1 MAEMRRKKRRSSN
14 DFLWVLIILL
24 IICLGVL
31 GRQEYKIYQINKEM
45 SATQQRVDELKKV
58 QAELEAERKRLDDLK
73 YIEKLAR
80 EDHNMVGKNEVPLFI
95 VDEQEKQQKQETEA
109 EEKKKQQLYSR
120 FYWRTAVI
128 FYLFSYI
135 CTMQL
140 TLILKEGYN
149 TYCIKIF

>member
-95 VDEQEKQQKQETEA
+95 VDEQEKQQKQET
-109 EEKKKQQLYSR
+109 KQKLRKRKNNSCTVDFTGVQLL
-120 FYWRTAVI
+120 FFI
-128 FYLFSYI
+128 FFH
-135 CTMQL
+135 
-140 TLILKEGYN
+140 
-149 TYCIKIF
+149 IFVQCS

>member
-24 IICLGVL
+24 I
-31 GRQEYKIYQINKEM
+31 
-45 SATQQRVDELKKV
+45 TQQRVDELKKV

-109 EEKKKQQLYSR
+109 EEKKK
-120 FYWRTAVI
+120 
-128 FYLFSYI
+128 
-135 CTMQL
+135 
-140 TLILKEGYN
+140 
-149 TYCIKIF
+149 

>member
-1 MAEMRRKKRRSSN
+1 MAEMRRKKHRSSN

-31 GRQEYKIYQINKEM
+31 GRHEYKIYQINKEM

-109 EEKKKQQLYSR
+109 EEKKK
-120 FYWRTAVI
+120 
-128 FYLFSYI
+128 
-135 CTMQL
+135 
-140 TLILKEGYN
+140 
-149 TYCIKIF
+149 

>member
-1 MAEMRRKKRRSSN
+1 MAEMRRKKHRSSN

-31 GRQEYKIYQINKEM
+31 GRKEYKIYQINKEM

-109 EEKKKQQLYSR
+109 EEKKK
-120 FYWRTAVI
+120 
-128 FYLFSYI
+128 
-135 CTMQL
+135 
-140 TLILKEGYN
+140 
-149 TYCIKIF
+149 

>member
-1 MAEMRRKKRRSSN
+1 M
-14 DFLWVLIILL
+14 L

-80 EDHNMVGKNEVPLFI
+80 EDHNMVRCV
-95 VDEQEKQQKQETEA
+95 
-109 EEKKKQQLYSR
+109 
-120 FYWRTAVI
+120 
-128 FYLFSYI
+128 
-135 CTMQL
+135 
-140 TLILKEGYN
+140 
-149 TYCIKIF
+149 

>member
-14 DFLWVLIILL
+14 DFLWVLILL

-109 EEKKKQQLYSR
+109 EEKKK
-120 FYWRTAVI
+120 
-128 FYLFSYI
+128 
-135 CTMQL
+135 
-140 TLILKEGYN
+140 
-149 TYCIKIF
+149 

>member
-45 SATQQRVDELKKV
+45 SATQQRVD
-58 QAELEAERKRLDDLK
+58 DLK

-109 EEKKKQQLYSR
+109 EEKKK
-120 FYWRTAVI
+120 
-128 FYLFSYI
+128 
-135 CTMQL
+135 
-140 TLILKEGYN
+140 
-149 TYCIKIF
+149 

>member
-1 MAEMRRKKRRSSN
+1 MAEMRRKEHRSSN
-14 DFLWVLIILL
+14 DVLWVLVVLL

-109 EEKKKQQLYSR
+109 EEKKK
-120 FYWRTAVI
+120 
-128 FYLFSYI
+128 
-135 CTMQL
+135 
-140 TLILKEGYN
+140 
-149 TYCIKIF
+149 

>member
-14 DFLWVLIILL
+14 DFLWVLSILL

-109 EEKKKQQLYSR
+109 EEKKK
-120 FYWRTAVI
+120 
-128 FYLFSYI
+128 
-135 CTMQL
+135 
-140 TLILKEGYN
+140 
-149 TYCIKIF
+149 

>member
-1 MAEMRRKKRRSSN
+1 MAEMRRKKRRSS
-14 DFLWVLIILL
+14 WVLIILL

-109 EEKKKQQLYSR
+109 EEKKK
-120 FYWRTAVI
+120 
-128 FYLFSYI
+128 
-135 CTMQL
+135 
-140 TLILKEGYN
+140 
-149 TYCIKIF
+149 

>member
-14 DFLWVLIILL
+14 DFLWVLII
-24 IICLGVL
+24 
-31 GRQEYKIYQINKEM
+31 KEM

-109 EEKKKQQLYSR
+109 EEKKK
-120 FYWRTAVI
+120 
-128 FYLFSYI
+128 
-135 CTMQL
+135 
-140 TLILKEGYN
+140 
-149 TYCIKIF
+149 

>member
-1 MAEMRRKKRRSSN
+1 MAEMRRKKRRS
-14 DFLWVLIILL
+14 LWVLIILL

-109 EEKKKQQLYSR
+109 EEKKK
-120 FYWRTAVI
+120 
-128 FYLFSYI
+128 
-135 CTMQL
+135 
-140 TLILKEGYN
+140 
-149 TYCIKIF
+149 

>member
-14 DFLWVLIILL
+14 DFLWVLIIL

-109 EEKKKQQLYSR
+109 EEKKK
-120 FYWRTAVI
+120 
-128 FYLFSYI
+128 
-135 CTMQL
+135 
-140 TLILKEGYN
+140 
-149 TYCIKIF
+149 

>member
-14 DFLWVLIILL
+14 DFLWPLIILL

-109 EEKKKQQLYSR
+109 EEKKK
-120 FYWRTAVI
+120 
-128 FYLFSYI
+128 
-135 CTMQL
+135 
-140 TLILKEGYN
+140 
-149 TYCIKIF
+149 

>member
-109 EEKKKQQLYSR
+109 EEKKNNSCTVDFTGVQLL
-120 FYWRTAVI
+120 FFI
-128 FYLFSYI
+128 FFH
-135 CTMQL
+135 
-140 TLILKEGYN
+140 
-149 TYCIKIF
+149 IFVQCS

>member
-80 EDHNMVGKNEVPLFI
+80 EKV
-95 VDEQEKQQKQETEA
+95 QTA
-109 EEKKKQQLYSR
+109 ESQI
-120 FYWRTAVI
+120 AVARDGNI
-128 FYLFSYI
+128 YI
-135 CTMQL
+135 EPVTKD
-140 TLILKEGYN
+140 ILN
-149 TYCIKIF
+149 RM

>member
-1 MAEMRRKKRRSSN
+1 MAEVRKKKRRGSN
-14 DFLWVLIILL
+14 DFLWVLIVLL

-31 GRQEYKIYQINKEM
+31 GRQEYKIYKINQEM

-95 VDEQEKQQKQETEA
+95 VEEQKKQENKDT
-109 EEKKKQQLYSR
+109 EKK
-120 FYWRTAVI
+120 
-128 FYLFSYI
+128 
-135 CTMQL
+135 
-140 TLILKEGYN
+140 
-149 TYCIKIF
+149 